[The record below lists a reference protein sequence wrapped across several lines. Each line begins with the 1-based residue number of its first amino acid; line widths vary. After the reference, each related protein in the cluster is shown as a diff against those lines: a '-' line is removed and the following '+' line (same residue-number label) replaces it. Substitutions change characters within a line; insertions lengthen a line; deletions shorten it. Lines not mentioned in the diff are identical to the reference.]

1 MCVLHFRLY
10 FFLFGAYE
18 FIFICSTSDKDG
30 VRFNVVI
37 FVYFI
42 SFSSLCALVNHCS
55 CWIPWKSSLVFMC
68 DKWACIS
75 SLYHKFG
82 LKHVRKSACFFS
94 LDLCAEFL
102 FGWQIYQLSQ
112 FYYSLIRVDCLDVK
126 YQNLIRDEERIDWMW
141 NFIISCVFKQEK
153 LHQFFDRT
161 VFIHFWRF
169 LFPMYTNL
177 NGAHIRWNERSYGKI
192 ANCLK
197 SRMIVWVD
205 WDSSRMQFFTHQRN
219 SEE

>member
-1 MCVLHFRLY
+1 MEEKFICRNLRPFSFVCILAGQSGNKSQVCAYYIFD
-10 FFLFGAYE
+10 FIFLFGAYE

-82 LKHVRKSACFFS
+82 LKHVRKSVLFF
-94 LDLCAEFL
+94 FL
-102 FGWQIYQLSQ
+102 SRLMCGISFRVTNIPTVPIL
-112 FYYSLIRVDCLDVK
+112 YSLIRVDCLDVK
-126 YQNLIRDEERIDWMW
+126 YQNLIRDEECIDWMW
-141 NFIISCVFKQEK
+141 NFIIS
-153 LHQFFDRT
+153 
-161 VFIHFWRF
+161 
-169 LFPMYTNL
+169 
-177 NGAHIRWNERSYGKI
+177 YGI
-192 ANCLK
+192 
-197 SRMIVWVD
+197 SMRV
-205 WDSSRMQFFTHQRN
+205 
-219 SEE
+219 

>member
-1 MCVLHFRLY
+1 MEEKFICRNLRPFSFVCILAGQSGNKSQVCAYYIFD
-10 FFLFGAYE
+10 FIFLFGAYE

-82 LKHVRKSACFFS
+82 LKHVRKSACFFFS
-94 LDLCAEFL
+94 TYVRNFFSGD
-102 FGWQIYQLSQ
+102 
-112 FYYSLIRVDCLDVK
+112 K
-126 YQNLIRDEERIDWMW
+126 YTNCP
-141 NFIISCVFKQEK
+141 NFIIHWFGLIALMLS
-153 LHQFFDRT
+153 
-161 VFIHFWRF
+161 I
-169 LFPMYTNL
+169 
-177 NGAHIRWNERSYGKI
+177 KI
-192 ANCLK
+192 L
-197 SRMIVWVD
+197 
-205 WDSSRMQFFTHQRN
+205 
-219 SEE
+219 